1 VAGGHQA
8 TELPDTPDPDADER
22 VADVA
27 DVIPISMPAQI
38 GARR

>member
-1 VAGGHQA
+1 VDGGHQA